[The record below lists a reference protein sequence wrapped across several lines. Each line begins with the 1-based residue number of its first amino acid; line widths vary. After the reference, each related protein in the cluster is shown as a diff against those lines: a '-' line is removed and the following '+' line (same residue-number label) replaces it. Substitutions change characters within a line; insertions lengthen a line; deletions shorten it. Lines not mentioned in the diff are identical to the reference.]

1 MGSEDAISLEAASVR
16 KGGAALLDEVSF
28 RIGRGELVGV
38 LGPNGAGKTTL
49 LRVLTGFERNVT
61 GDVRV
66 LGERAPRLRGGGL
79 ARLRVRIGYAPQLHG
94 ETPSVPIRLRE
105 VVTMGRSGRRGLAR
119 RLTGEDSRIVEECLD
134 RLGLTSLAE
143 RPYAQLSGG
152 ERRKAHLARALAQE
166 PELLLLDEPTS
177 NLDPRWQDELS
188 RLIESLWLEFRPTVV
203 FVTHTAE
210 LLPPST
216 SRVLLLADG
225 RLHGDGSPDEI
236 LRPNTLSAAFG
247 APVDVVRRGGRR
259 YLLMGAAAEPEGA
272 DRV

>member
-1 MGSEDAISLEAASVR
+1 MNEDAILLEALCVR
-16 KGGAALLDEVSF
+16 KGGAALLDDVTA
-28 RIGRGELVGV
+28 RVGRGELVGV

-49 LRVLTGFERNVT
+49 LRVMTGFEREVA
-61 GDVRV
+61 GRAEV
-66 LGERAPRLRGGGL
+66 LGEPVPRLRGARL
-79 ARLRVRIGYAPQLHG
+79 ARLRSRIGYAPQLHG

-105 VVTMGRSGRRGLAR
+105 VVAMGRSGRRGLLR
-119 RLTGEDSRIVEECLD
+119 RLTAEDSRVVDECLE
-134 RLGLTSLAE
+134 RLGLSTLAD

-177 NLDPRWQDELS
+177 NLDPRWQNDLS
-188 RLIESLWLEFRPTVV
+188 QLIESLWQELRLTVV

-210 LLPPST
+210 FLPPST

-225 RLHGDGSPDEI
+225 RLHGDGGPDEV
-236 LRPNTLSAAFG
+236 LRPATLAAAFG

-259 YLLMGAAAEPEGA
+259 YLLMGAGTEAGGAADA
-272 DRV
+272 